1 MSLTSLL
8 IKSSHSLK
16 KPYKNII
23 KKRYVNRLNYEIYNE
38 LLFNGYQVH
47 IKMKEK
53 EDLNVGPSSD
63 DDNNNITTH
72 QDSHYDFELHID
84 SLRHKRVHYIVKLND
99 DYPFRKPDL
108 YLNNI
113 YYPYVLPGSSKEIL
127 HKLFGI
133 DCLCCHSRI
142 CSWDV
147 TTKIIDLILEAEEVI
162 QIKKRMVE
170 IIHAR
175 VIQRKYLPPYVHVVE
190 EFL

>member
-8 IKSSHSLK
+8 IQHGDKNK
-16 KPYKNII
+16 KPFSNII
-23 KKRYVNRLNYEIYNE
+23 KKKYVNRLNYEIYNE
-38 LLFNGYQVH
+38 LLYNGYQVH

-53 EDLNVGPSSD
+53 EEYRENEHND
-63 DDNNNITTH
+63 DGDGDGDFKEDFH
-72 QDSHYDFELHID
+72 FELHID

-113 YYPYVLPGSSKEIL
+113 YYPYVLPGSNKEIL

-162 QIKKRMVE
+162 QIKKRIVE

-175 VIQRKYLPPYVHVVE
+175 VIQRKYLPPYVDVIE

>member
-8 IKSSHSLK
+8 IQHGGKNK
-16 KPYKNII
+16 KPFSNII

-38 LLFNGYQVH
+38 LLYNGYQVH

-53 EDLNVGPSSD
+53 DGDGDFKEDF
-63 DDNNNITTH
+63 H
-72 QDSHYDFELHID
+72 FELIIN
-84 SLRHKRVHYIVKLND
+84 SLKHDNLTYTVKLND

-108 YLNNI
+108 YLNNK
-113 YYPYVLPGSSKEIL
+113 YYPFLLPGSNKEIL

-133 DCLCCHSRI
+133 DCLCCHSRM
-142 CSWDV
+142 CDWEV
-147 TTKIIDLILEAEEVI
+147 TTKIIHLILEAEEVI
-162 QIKKRMVE
+162 QIKKRIVE

-175 VIQRKYLPPYVHVVE
+175 VIQRKYLPPYVDVIE